1 MAEEPHMNE
10 SQRVTAEDLERTAE
24 LANLELSGDESSRML
39 RDMNAILDHIAQ
51 LNELDTST
59 VLPMSQVAE
68 LLGSEGRDQTAL
80 RADTVA
86 PSLDRMQV
94 MACAPDSDRTYF
106 RVPKVIE
113 R

>member
-1 MAEEPHMNE
+1 MNGP
-10 SQRVTAEDLERTAE
+10 RKVTADDLQRTAE
-24 LANLELSGDESSRML
+24 LANLGLSGDEQSRML

-51 LNELDTST
+51 LNELDTAH
-59 VLPMSQVAE
+59 VVPMAQVAE
-68 LLGSEGRDQTAL
+68 LLGPASEDQAAL

-86 PSLDRMQV
+86 PSLDRTQV
-94 MACAPDSDRTYF
+94 MASAPDSDNTYF